1 MSEIFT
7 EQIDLSRHLIKNG
20 PKFRSH
26 TIIFEEKKAYLK
38 PTMSAMMFCL
48 IYVLVGVFLLGLA
61 AYIYIGSRQVD
72 LVIFLCVFGAAIAT
86 FGLILLEPFMKYSA
100 FDKGTDEFSNNADR
114 PIKLANITSLQI
126 TNKVITSKHG
136 LSYPCY
142 ELNVLTKYGRRLNIL
157 NHNDLGQMEAD
168 GEKLGE
174 FLGVELL
181 DFKKEIV
188 L

>member
-1 MSEIFT
+1 MSEVSI

-20 PKFRSH
+20 PKFISH
-26 TIIFEEKKAYLK
+26 TIVFEKTKAYLK
-38 PTMSAMMFCL
+38 PTLSAMMFCL
-48 IYVLVGVFLLGLA
+48 VYVLVGLFLLGLA
-61 AYIYIGSRQVD
+61 AFIYIGSRQVD

-86 FGLILLEPFMKYSA
+86 FGIILLQPFMKYSA
-100 FDKGTDEFSNNADR
+100 FDKRTNEFSNNADR

-126 TNKVITSKHG
+126 TNKMITSKHG

-157 NHNDLGQMEAD
+157 NHNDLVKMEAD
-168 GEKLGE
+168 GVKLGE

-181 DFKKEIV
+181 DYKKEIV